1 MTDEPRMR
9 KACPSCLS
17 HSIGKRKK
25 VGNFFCKHCGYK
37 FLIPATKECKT
48 TNVIPSRLKI
58 IMEKKKG
65 KEELNL
71 KT

>member
-25 VGNFFCKHCGYK
+25 VGNFFCKRCGYQ
-37 FLIPATKECKT
+37 FLIPTFKECKT
-48 TNVIPSRLKI
+48 TNIIPHRLKN
-58 IMEKKKG
+58 IMEKKKE
-65 KEELNL
+65 KDEEN
-71 KT
+71 